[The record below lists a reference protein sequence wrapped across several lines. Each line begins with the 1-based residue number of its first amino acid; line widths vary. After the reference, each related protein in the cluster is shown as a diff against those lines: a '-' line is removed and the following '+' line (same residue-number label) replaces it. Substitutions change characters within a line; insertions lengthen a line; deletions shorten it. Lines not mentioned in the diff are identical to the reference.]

1 MLFIDTNIFLALDN
15 IRDVHH
21 NKAVELWKEIEAGKY
36 GNYFT
41 TDYVF
46 NEVMGVTYRKF
57 GKERAVLLGESILRS
72 ILIFNVDEHMLAAA
86 WKIFSTIK
94 WRLNMTD
101 CTHIAVMEATSVLA
115 IATFDK
121 EFTKV
126 KEINIIS

>member
-1 MLFIDTNIFLALDN
+1 MLFIDANIFLALDN
-15 IRDVHH
+15 LRDVQH
-21 NKAVELWKEIEAGKY
+21 NKATELWKEIETGKY
-36 GNYFT
+36 ENYFT

-72 ILIFNVDEHMLAAA
+72 IFIFHVDEHLLAAA
-86 WKIFSTIK
+86 WKIFSATK
-94 WRLNMTD
+94 LGLNMTD
-101 CTHIAVMEATSVLA
+101 CTHIAVMEATSVVA

-126 KEINIIS
+126 KEIQVIS